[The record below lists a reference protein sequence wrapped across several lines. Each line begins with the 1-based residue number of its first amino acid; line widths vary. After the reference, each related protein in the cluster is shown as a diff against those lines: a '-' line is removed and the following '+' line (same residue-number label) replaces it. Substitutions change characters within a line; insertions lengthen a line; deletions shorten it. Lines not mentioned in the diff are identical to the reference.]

1 MQEKVVK
8 EFNEVIE
15 VFGESNLD
23 YKTALL
29 FISTNLEF
37 LRRKRE
43 GIKDKL
49 FLIMN
54 KKELCSVLYI
64 NNDSYLWSTYDEEE
78 FLPFKSPSKL
88 IGLLP
93 SNFEDNDSIVER
105 VLSYTDADKIK
116 EAIPEIEDMNVENK
130 VKTLKNIGLNSNGYH
145 IK

>member
-15 VFGESNLD
+15 IFGESNLD

-64 NNDSYLWSTYDEEE
+64 NNDNYLWSTYDEEE
-78 FLPFKSPSKL
+78 FLPFKSPSN
-88 IGLLP
+88 
-93 SNFEDNDSIVER
+93 NFEDNDSIVER

-116 EAIPEIEDMNVENK
+116 EAIPEIDAMNVENK

>member
-64 NNDSYLWSTYDEEE
+64 NNDSYLWSTYDKEE
-78 FLPFKSPSKL
+78 FLPFKSPSK
-88 IGLLP
+88 
-93 SNFEDNDSIVER
+93 NFEDNDSIVER
-105 VLSYTDADKIK
+105 VLSYTDTDKIK
-116 EAIPEIEDMNVENK
+116 EASPEIEDMNVENK

>member
-64 NNDSYLWSTYDEEE
+64 NNDSYLLSTYDEEE
-78 FLPFKSPSKL
+78 FLPFKSPSK
-88 IGLLP
+88 
-93 SNFEDNDSIVER
+93 NFEDNDSIVER

>member
-78 FLPFKSPSKL
+78 FLPFKSPAK
-88 IGLLP
+88 
-93 SNFEDNDSIVER
+93 NFEDNDSIVER